1 MQEEPTTG
9 STCPE
14 PLRFKAPS
22 WLVALLSA
30 MLCIMRVSR
39 AAKGLNAACMKSSGV
54 RLPPMAACAAAK
66 AAAVDA
72 AAALAAAAD
81 GDSEGL

>member
-1 MQEEPTTG
+1 MQEEPTMG

-14 PLRFKAPS
+14 PLRLRAPI
-22 WLVALLSA
+22 WLLAWLSA
-30 MLCIMRVSR
+30 MLCIMRASR
-39 AAKGLNAACMKSSGV
+39 AAKGLSAACMRSSGV
-54 RLPPMAACAAAK
+54 RLPPMAAAR

-72 AAALAAAAD
+72 AAALAAAVD